1 MRRKERRCTV
11 DEVKGE
17 KVYCGLGERREG
29 VLWMRRKVR
38 RCTVDEEKGEKVYCR
53 MKESGRNSSILVAKF
68 S

>member
-38 RCTVDEEKGEKVYCR
+38 RCTVDDE
-53 MKESGRNSSILVAKF
+53 
-68 S
+68 

>member
-1 MRRKERRCTV
+1 M
-11 DEVKGE
+11 
-17 KVYCGLGERREG
+17 
-29 VLWMRRKVR
+29 MSKVR